1 MADYTIVNLKE
12 DVDDSAVEFG
22 LSPSLEARFARAKL
36 GLERSGLS
44 FQRLAPGYRAPFGHK
59 HGEQEEVYVLLSGSA
74 RLKLDD
80 EIVELKQWDAV
91 RVGPETMRN
100 FEAGPEGVELLAYG
114 AGTSGLQDAEQAP
127 GWWTD

>member
-44 FQRLAPGYRAPFGHK
+44 YQRLAPGYRAPFGHK

-114 AGTSGLQDAEQAP
+114 AGTSGLQDAEQEP
-127 GWWTD
+127 GWWSD